1 MKMTHTPSLALP
13 FALAAGLLAACSTPD
28 WNGEVETYG
37 TLQEV
42 LRQGQDQGRV
52 VVAEAATPHA
62 VGLGALEGLA
72 GEVVIFE
79 GQMYTGR
86 VDSDRVVSD
95 RGTERD
101 EAAFL
106 AVAEV
111 PVWNELTVART
122 VSLADLSLML
132 AEISGENALGEFDTF
147 PFAIEGELL
156 NLESHVINGSCPIAN
171 PDGPPPARQS
181 APRSQG
187 RLVGFYT
194 TLPPGKL
201 THHGS
206 SLHVHVVLA
215 GKKPLVAHVDEV
227 TITAGSTLLV
237 PKP

>member
-1 MKMTHTPSLALP
+1 MKITFQLP
-13 FALAAGLLAACSTPD
+13 IVLLAACSSAPTWD
-28 WNGEVETYG
+28 GEVETYG
-37 TLQEV
+37 TLHEV
-42 LRQGQDQGRV
+42 LRLGEDQGRV
-52 VVAEAATPHA
+52 VVAEAAGPHT
-62 VGLGALEGLA
+62 VGLGALEGLG

-86 VDSDRVVSD
+86 VESDRVVSD
-95 RGTERD
+95 RGSESD

-111 PVWNELTVART
+111 TEWDELSIAHT
-122 VSLADLSLML
+122 VSLHNLGLLLEGIA
-132 AEISGENALGEFDTF
+132 AENAFGEFDTF
-147 PFAIEGELL
+147 PFVIEGELL

-181 APRSQG
+181 AERAHG

-194 TLPPGKL
+194 TLPPGTL

-206 SLHVHVVLA
+206 PLHVHVVLA
-215 GKKPLVAHVDEV
+215 GKKPLVAHVDDV
-227 TITAGSTLLV
+227 RITAGSTLLV